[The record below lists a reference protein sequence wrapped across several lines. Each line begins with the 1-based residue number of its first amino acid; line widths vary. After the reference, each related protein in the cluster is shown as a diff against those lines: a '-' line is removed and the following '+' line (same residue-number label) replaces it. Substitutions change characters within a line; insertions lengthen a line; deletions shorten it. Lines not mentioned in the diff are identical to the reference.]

1 MIKSMTGYGKAD
13 FQIQGNKFD
22 VEIKSVNHRF
32 CEISFQNIPPELRHL
47 ELKMKKIL
55 SNRFARGHFYLSFH
69 LKPFVEE
76 AGGTQIFFNE
86 KIVDQCFQVLSGL
99 KKKFQ
104 LEGEIT
110 LSHLLVFLDQFVQKT
125 PPFDFK
131 SIEEHL
137 DPLLDQAMTDLESMR
152 IEEGKA
158 LAAELSVHLRLIKDK
173 VKEIEEY
180 RETVIQ
186 NYRDRLFKKIEEFK
200 TGLEADPRRIAQE
213 VVLFSDR
220 MDINE
225 EIARLIS
232 HLAQFEKM
240 IHGNEPAGRGMD
252 FLLQEMNREINTIG
266 SKTGGTPATLFVK
279 QELEILREQVQNV
292 E

>member
-13 FQIQGNKFD
+13 LQLLGNKFD
-22 VEIKSVNHRF
+22 IEIKSVNHRF
-32 CEISFQNIPPELRHL
+32 CEISFQSIPPELRYL
-47 ELKMKKIL
+47 EIKMKKTL
-55 SNRFARGHFYLSFH
+55 SSRFARGHFYLSFH
-69 LKPFVEE
+69 LLPLVEE
-76 AGGTQIFFNE
+76 SGAPQIFFNE
-86 KIVDQCFQVLSGL
+86 KVVDQCFQLLTGL

-104 LEGEIT
+104 LEGEVA
-110 LSHLLVFLDQFVQKT
+110 LSHLIVFLDRFVQKT
-125 PPFDFK
+125 PPVDFK
-131 SIEEHL
+131 PIEEHL
-137 DPLLDQAMTDLESMR
+137 DPLLNKAMTELESMR

-158 LAAELSVHLRLIKDK
+158 LAEELSLHLRLIRDK
-173 VKEIEEY
+173 VKEIEEC

-186 NYRDRLFKKIEEFK
+186 NYRDRLFKKIEIFK
-200 TGLEADPRRIAQE
+200 TGLEVDSWRIAQE

-225 EIARLIS
+225 EISRLVS
-232 HLAQFEKM
+232 HMVQFEKM
-240 IHGNEPAGRGMD
+240 IQGSEPAGRGMD

>member
-13 FQIQGNKFD
+13 LQFQGNKID

-47 ELKMKKIL
+47 DIKMKKSL
-55 SNRFARGHFYLSFH
+55 LNRFARGHFYLSFR
-69 LKPFVEE
+69 LIPFVEE
-76 AGGTQIFFNE
+76 GGVFQIFFNE
-86 KIVDQCFQVLSGL
+86 KVVDQCFHFLSDL

-110 LSHLLVFLDQFVQKT
+110 LSHLLVFLDKFVQKSL
-125 PPFDFK
+125 PFDYK
-131 SIEEHL
+131 AIEEQL
-137 DPLLDQAMTDLESMR
+137 DPLLNKAMTNLESMR

-158 LAAELSVHLRLIKDK
+158 LAEELNLHLRLIKDK
-173 VKEIEEY
+173 IPEIEEY
-180 RETVIQ
+180 RETVIDH
-186 NYRDRLFKKIEEFK
+186 YRERLFKKIEEFK
-200 TGLEADPRRIAQE
+200 TGLEVDPQRIAQE
-213 VVLFSDR
+213 VVFFSDR

-225 EIARLIS
+225 EVSRLMS

-240 IHGNEPAGRGMD
+240 MHGNEPAGRGMD

-266 SKTGGTPATLFVK
+266 SKSGGTPATLFIK